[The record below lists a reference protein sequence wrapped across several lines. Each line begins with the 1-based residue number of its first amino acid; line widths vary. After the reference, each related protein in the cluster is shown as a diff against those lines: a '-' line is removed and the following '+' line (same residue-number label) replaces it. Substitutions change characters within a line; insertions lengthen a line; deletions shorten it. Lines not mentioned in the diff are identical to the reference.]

1 MGHGPHSS
9 PDPSPHPPPS
19 PRYAS
24 GQQCCYTAAG
34 TQLLT
39 ADSTGG
45 STPDR
50 GHDWGAPPFRTPP
63 RVPGLSHWLYDVIS
77 FYHCCLWAPDC
88 SRYMRRRPSSDCRS
102 YRPPRLG
109 GCQPRLGPEQGQAR
123 QAHLTLC
130 SPQPLPSGTH
140 TSSLSMVPTSRSM
153 GVASTCCW
161 RRR

>member
-1 MGHGPHSS
+1 M
-9 PDPSPHPPPS
+9 PSPS

-24 GQQCCYTAAG
+24 GQQCCYTEAG

-39 ADSTGG
+39 ADSTSG

-77 FYHCCLWAPDC
+77 FYHCCLWAPEC
-88 SRYMRRRPSSDCRS
+88 SRYMSRRPSSDCRG

-109 GCQPRLGPEQGQAR
+109 RCQIGRARQSQAR
-123 QAHLTLC
+123 VACLTLC
-130 SPQPLPSGTH
+130 SLQPLLLGTH
-140 TSSLSMVPTSRSM
+140 TLSPSMVPTSHST
-153 GVASTCCW
+153 GAASTCCW
-161 RRR
+161 RRL